1 MRGTRLDVQGL
12 RALAVAA
19 VVLDH
24 AGLPGVG
31 GGYVGVD
38 IFFVVS
44 GFLITGQL
52 ARRLETTGRIGFAD
66 FYARRARRILPASL
80 TVLALTAIGVLFFV
94 PPTLRSQ
101 AMTDAAAVALYAPNY
116 VFAARGTDYLANTT
130 PSVFQHYWSLG
141 VEEQFYLLWPAL
153 LGLAWL
159 LLRHRRR
166 AIAAVLGLLAAA
178 SFVAGLVLTQT
189 NQPWA
194 FFALWPRAWELA
206 AGGLLALAAP
216 AVARL
221 LPPWAARVLGWAGL
235 AGIVAACTLFS
246 ADTVFPGTA
255 ALLPVLATVAVI
267 ASGEVLATG
276 DAPAR
281 GSVAAVLALR
291 PFQFLGAISY
301 SLYLV
306 HWPLEQLP
314 QAAVGYEN
322 PLPLTEK
329 LALAGLAVPIAWL
342 MYRLLENPVRHAAV
356 LAKARPRRSLLAAL
370 GGSGV
375 LAGAAVIAMVATA
388 NPTLHAGRYVAE
400 QAPTA
405 PVKATSFVPKNLKP
419 TLAKASS
426 DNPALY
432 ADGCELDFST
442 AQPKPCSF
450 GPDGAPTVVLWGDS
464 AAAQWAPGLQ
474 QAVESSGGRLV
485 TQTKSGCAST
495 LIEHVKDGE
504 PYPSCDAWRT
514 NVLAQLKADPPA
526 VVVLADYANEELP
539 KGSDSEKVWAD
550 GLADT
555 IAQLPAQTEV
565 LMLADSPD
573 FGTSPIECLSQ
584 HVNDA
589 DACSRPAALALRS
602 PGRTA
607 AFRVAGSTRAQ
618 LIDLTPYFCTDTCPA
633 IVGDTLVYRDS
644 HHLTAS
650 YSTELAG
657 PLKAKLAPYLP

>member
-1 MRGTRLDVQGL
+1 MRGTRWDVQGL
-12 RALAVAA
+12 RAVAVAA

-24 AGLPGVG
+24 AGLPAVG

-38 IFFVVS
+38 VFFVVS

-52 ARRLETTGRIGFAD
+52 ARRLRTTGRVGFAD

-80 TVLALTAIGVLFFV
+80 TVLALTALGVVVFV

-116 VFAARGTDYLANTT
+116 VFAARGTDYLADST

-159 LLRHRRR
+159 LLRRRR
-166 AIAAVLGLLAAA
+166 AAVAGVLGLLAAA
-178 SFVAGLVLTQT
+178 SFGAGAVLTQT

-221 LPPWAARVLGWAGL
+221 LPPWAARALGWAGL
-235 AGIVAACTLFS
+235 AGIVAACALLT
-246 ADTVFPGTA
+246 AGTVFPGTA

-267 ASGEVLATG
+267 AAGEV
-276 DAPAR
+276 PAR
-281 GSVAAVLALR
+281 GAVGALLALR
-291 PFQFLGAISY
+291 PFRFLGGISY

-322 PLPLTEK
+322 PLPLAVK
-329 LALAGLAVPIAWL
+329 LALAALSVPLAWL
-342 MYRLLENPVRHAAV
+342 LYRLVENPARHAAA
-356 LAKARPRRSLLAAL
+356 LAGARPRRSLLAAL
-370 GGSGV
+370 GGSGL
-375 LAGAAVIAMVATA
+375 LAGASVIAAIATA
-388 NPTLHAGRYVAE
+388 NPALHSGRDVAD
-400 QAPTA
+400 QPPTA
-405 PVKATSFVPKNLKP
+405 PVQATDFVPKNLKP
-419 TLAKASS
+419 TLAQASR
-426 DNPALY
+426 DNPSLY
-432 ADGCELDFST
+432 SDGCELDFST
-442 AQPKPCSF
+442 AEPKPCSF

-474 QAVESSGGRLV
+474 RAVEASGGRLV

-495 LIEHVKDGE
+495 LITHVKDGA

-514 NVLAQLKADPPA
+514 RVLAQLRADPPA
-526 VVVLADYANEELP
+526 VVVLADYANEEVP
-539 KGSDSEKVWAD
+539 KGKDAEKQWSR

-555 IAQLPAQTEV
+555 IGRLPEQSRV

-573 FGTSPIECLSQ
+573 FGTSPVECLSQ
-584 HVNDA
+584 HVDDA
-589 DACSRPAALALRS
+589 TACARPAAIALRS
-602 PGRTA
+602 PGRVATYRA
-607 AFRVAGSTRAQ
+607 AGSTRAE
-618 LIDLTPYFCTDTCPA
+618 LIDLTPYFCADTCPP

-650 YSTELAG
+650 FSSELAA
-657 PLKAKLAPYLP
+657 PLQARLAPYLP

>member
-1 MRGTRLDVQGL
+1 MRGTRSDIQGL

-38 IFFVVS
+38 VFFVVS

-52 ARRLETTGRIGFAD
+52 ARRLGATGRIGFAD

-80 TVLALTAIGVLFFV
+80 TVLALTAGGVLLFV

-101 AMTDAAAVALYAPNY
+101 AMADAAAVALYAPNY
-116 VFAARGTDYLANTT
+116 VFAARGTDYLANPT

-153 LGLAWL
+153 IGLAWL
-159 LLRHRRR
+159 LLRRRR
-166 AIAAVLGLLAAA
+166 AAIGGVLGLLAAA
-178 SFVAGLVLTQT
+178 SFIAGLVLTQT

-216 AVARL
+216 RVARL
-221 LPPWAARVLGWAGL
+221 LPSWAARFLGWAGL
-235 AGIVAACTLFS
+235 AGIVAACTLFT

-267 ASGEVLATG
+267 AAGEV
-276 DAPAR
+276 PAR
-281 GSVAAVLALR
+281 GSVGGLLGLR

-301 SLYLV
+301 SLYLM
-306 HWPLEQLP
+306 HWPIEQLP

-322 PLPLTEK
+322 PLPLALK
-329 LALAGLAVPIAWL
+329 LALAGVAVPIAWA
-342 MYRLLENPVRHAAV
+342 MYRFLENPVRHASA
-356 LAKARPRRSLLAAL
+356 LAAAGPRRSLLAAL

-375 LAGAAVIAMVATA
+375 LAAASAVAIVLTA
-388 NPTLHAGRYVAE
+388 NPTLHAGRDVAD

-405 PVKATSFVPKNLKP
+405 PVKSTAFVPGNLKP
-419 TLAKASS
+419 PLSKASS
-426 DNPALY
+426 DNPSLY
-432 ADGCELDFST
+432 SDGCELDFS
-442 AQPKPCSF
+442 ASEPKPCGF

-474 QAVESSGGRLV
+474 QAIESSGSRLV

-495 LIEHVKDGE
+495 LVTHVKDGE
-504 PYPSCDAWRT
+504 AYPSCDAWRK
-514 NVLAQLKADPPA
+514 NVLAQLAADPPA
-526 VVVLADYANEELP
+526 VIVLADYANEELP
-539 KGSDSEKVWAD
+539 KGADPEKTWAD
-550 GLADT
+550 GIADT
-555 IAQLPAQTEV
+555 ISRLPAQSKV
-565 LMLADSPD
+565 LLLADSPD
-573 FGTSPIECLSQ
+573 FGTSPIECLSR
-584 HVNDA
+584 HVEDA
-589 DACSRPAALALRS
+589 DACARPAAVALRS
-602 PGRTA
+602 PGRVATFRA
-607 AFRVAGSTRAQ
+607 AGDTRAD
-618 LIDLTPYFCTDTCPA
+618 LIDLTPYFCADTCPA

-650 YSTELAG
+650 YSSELAA
-657 PLKAKLAPYLP
+657 PLATKLAPYLP

>member
-1 MRGTRLDVQGL
+1 MRGTRWDIQGL
-12 RALAVAA
+12 RALAVGA
-19 VVLDH
+19 VVMDH
-24 AGLPGVG
+24 AGVPGVG

-52 ARRLETTGRIGFAD
+52 ARRLGDTGRVGFAD

-80 TVLALTAIGVLFFV
+80 AVLVLTALGVLLCV
-94 PPTLRSQ
+94 PPTLRSR
-101 AMTDAAAVALYAPNY
+101 AMTDAAAVAVYAPNY

-153 LGLAWL
+153 LGVSWFVL
-159 LLRHRRR
+159 RRR
-166 AIAAVLGLLAAA
+166 RGAVAGVLGVLAAA
-178 SFVAGLVLTQT
+178 SFAAGLVLTRT

-221 LPPWAARVLGWAGL
+221 LPPWVARLLGWAGL
-235 AGIVAACTLFS
+235 AGIVAACTLFT
-246 ADTVFPGTA
+246 ADTVFPGAA
-255 ALLPVLATVAVI
+255 ALLPVMSAAAVI
-267 ASGEVLATG
+267 AAGGVSV
-276 DAPAR
+276 R
-281 GSVAAVLALR
+281 GSVGALLSLK
-291 PFQFLGAISY
+291 PLVFLGTISY

-322 PLPLTEK
+322 PLPLSVK
-329 LALAGLAVPIAWL
+329 VALALLAVPLAWL
-342 MYRLLENPVRHAAV
+342 MYRLLENPVRHARV
-356 LAKARPRRSLLAAL
+356 LAEAGPRRSLLAAL

-375 LAGAAVIAMVATA
+375 LAAASAIAIIMTA
-388 NPTLHAGRYVAE
+388 NPPLHTGRAVAD
-400 QAPTA
+400 QTPTA
-405 PVKATSFVPKNLKP
+405 PVKATGFVPKNLKP
-419 TLAKASS
+419 SLAAAPN
-426 DNPALY
+426 DNPSLY

-442 AQPKPCSF
+442 SRPKPCSF
-450 GPDGAPTVVLWGDS
+450 GPDDAPTVVLWGDS

-474 QAVESSGGRLV
+474 QAVVSSGDRLV

-495 LIEHVKDGE
+495 LITHVRDGG
-504 PYPSCDAWRT
+504 PYPSCDAWRKK
-514 NVLAQLKADPPA
+514 VLEQLNADPPA
-526 VVVLADYANEELP
+526 VIVLADYANEELP
-539 KGSDSEKVWAD
+539 KGRDAEKTWAD

-555 IAQLPAQTEV
+555 ISRLPAQSRV
-565 LMLADSPD
+565 LLLADSPD

-584 HVNDA
+584 HVDDA
-589 DACSRPAALALRS
+589 DACARSAAKALSS
-602 PGRTA
+602 PGRVA
-607 AFRVAGSTRAQ
+607 AYRAAASTRAD
-618 LIDLTPYFCTDTCPA
+618 IVDLTQYFCADTCPA

-650 YSTELAG
+650 YASKLSA
-657 PLKAKLAPYLP
+657 PLKTKLAPYLP

>member
-1 MRGTRLDVQGL
+1 MRGMRLDVQGL

-24 AGLPGVG
+24 AGLPVAG

-52 ARRLETTGRIGFAD
+52 VRRLGATGRVGFAD

-80 TVLALTAIGVLFFV
+80 TVLALTVGGALLFV

-116 VFAARGTDYLANTT
+116 VFAARGTDYLADTT

-159 LLRHRRR
+159 VLRHRRR
-166 AIAAVLGLLAAA
+166 AVAGVLGALAAA
-178 SFVAGLVLTQT
+178 SFVAGLVLTRT
-189 NQPWA
+189 DQPWA

-216 AVARL
+216 RVARL
-221 LPPWAARVLGWAGL
+221 LRPWAARALGWAGL
-235 AGIVAACTLFS
+235 AGSLAACTLFS

-255 ALLPVLATVAVI
+255 ALLPVLATAAVI
-267 ASGEVLATG
+267 AAGEV
-276 DAPAR
+276 PAR
-281 GSVAAVLALR
+281 GSVASLLGLR

-322 PLPLTEK
+322 PLPLVVK
-329 LALAGLAVPIAWL
+329 LALAGLAVPIAWAL
-342 MYRLLENPVRHAAV
+342 YRFLENPARHAAV
-356 LAKARPRRSLLAAL
+356 LADARPRRSLLAAL
-370 GGSGV
+370 GGSGALAAASAAAIV
-375 LAGAAVIAMVATA
+375 LTA
-388 NPTLHAGRYVAE
+388 NPTLHAGRAVAA
-400 QAPTA
+400 QAPAA
-405 PVKATSFVPKNLKP
+405 PVKSTPFVPENLKP
-419 TLAKASS
+419 SLAKASS

-432 ADGCELDFST
+432 SDGCELDFST
-442 AQPKPCSF
+442 SQPKPCSF

-474 QAVESSGGRLV
+474 QAIESSGNRLV

-495 LIEHVKDGE
+495 LVTHVKDGE
-504 PYPSCDAWRT
+504 PYPSCDTWRK
-514 NVLAQLKADPPA
+514 NVLAQLAAVPPA
-526 VVVLADYANEELP
+526 VIVLADYANEELP
-539 KGSDSEKVWAD
+539 KGADPEQTWAD

-555 IAQLPAQTEV
+555 ISQLPAQSKV
-565 LMLADSPD
+565 LLLADSPD
-573 FGTSPIECLSQ
+573 FGTSPIGCLSQ
-584 HVNDA
+584 HVEDA
-589 DACSRPAALALRS
+589 AACARPAALALRS
-602 PGRTA
+602 PGRVAT
-607 AFRVAGSTRAQ
+607 FRIAGDTRAD
-618 LIDLTPYFCTDTCPA
+618 LIDLTPYFCADTCPA

-650 YSTELAG
+650 YSSELAA
-657 PLKAKLAPYLP
+657 PLTTKLAPYLP

>member
-1 MRGTRLDVQGL
+1 MRGTRWDVQGL

-38 IFFVVS
+38 VFFVVS

-52 ARRLETTGRIGFAD
+52 ARRLRATGRIGFAD

-80 TVLALTAIGVLFFV
+80 TVLALTALGVVVFV

-116 VFAARGTDYLANTT
+116 VFAARGTDYLANPT

-159 LLRHRRR
+159 LLRRRR
-166 AIAAVLGLLAAA
+166 AAVAGVLGLLAVA
-178 SFVAGLVLTQT
+178 SFIAGAVLTQT

-216 AVARL
+216 AVGRL
-221 LPPWAARVLGWAGL
+221 LPPWGARALGWAGL
-235 AGIVAACTLFS
+235 AGIVAACTLFT
-246 ADTVFPGTA
+246 AGTVFPGTA
-255 ALLPVLATVAVI
+255 ALLPVLGTVAVI
-267 ASGEVLATG
+267 AAGEV
-276 DAPAR
+276 PAR
-281 GSVAAVLALR
+281 GAVGALLALR
-291 PFQFLGAISY
+291 PFRFLGAISY

-322 PLPLTEK
+322 PLPLAVK
-329 LALAGLAVPIAWL
+329 LALAALAVPLAWL
-342 MYRLLENPVRHAAV
+342 LYRLVENPARHAAV

-370 GGSGV
+370 GGSGL
-375 LAGAAVIAMVATA
+375 LAGASVVAIIATA
-388 NPTLHAGRYVAE
+388 NPVLHTGRDVAD
-400 QAPTA
+400 QPPTA
-405 PVKATSFVPKNLKP
+405 PVQATGFVPKNLKP
-419 TLAKASS
+419 ALAQASR
-426 DNPALY
+426 DNPSLY
-432 ADGCELDFST
+432 GDGCELDFST
-442 AQPKPCSF
+442 AEPKPCSF

-474 QAVESSGGRLV
+474 RAVEASGGRLV

-495 LIEHVKDGE
+495 LITHVKDGA
-504 PYPSCDAWRT
+504 PYPSCNAWRT
-514 NVLAQLKADPPA
+514 KVLAQLEADPPA
-526 VVVLADYANEELP
+526 VVVLADYANEEVP
-539 KGSDSEKVWAD
+539 KGEDAEKQWSR

-555 IAQLPAQTEV
+555 IGRLPEQSRV

-573 FGTSPIECLSQ
+573 FGTSPVECLSQ
-584 HVNDA
+584 HVDNA
-589 DACSRPAALALRS
+589 TACARPAALALRS
-602 PGRTA
+602 PGRVATYRA
-607 AFRVAGSTRAQ
+607 AGSTRAE
-618 LIDLTPYFCTDTCPA
+618 LIDLTPYFCADTCPP

-650 YSTELAG
+650 FSSELAA
-657 PLKAKLAPYLP
+657 PLRARLAPYLP